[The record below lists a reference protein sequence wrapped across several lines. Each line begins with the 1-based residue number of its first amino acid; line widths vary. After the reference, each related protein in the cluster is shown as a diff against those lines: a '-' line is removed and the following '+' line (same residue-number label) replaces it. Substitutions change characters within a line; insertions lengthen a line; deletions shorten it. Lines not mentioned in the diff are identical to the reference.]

1 MSTILGSQVAPLSA
15 RRKWCW
21 AKTGPLQAPGH
32 NKQVRLLSTAWMT
45 KEPDSAH
52 HEYLP
57 KCSTLSSPSYHP
69 KETPEEEKWQR
80 KDTAP
85 LDAQESFGVQLL
97 PPPGSHC
104 HLLKEAQERHQC
116 PTAHPSPSVFLGS
129 YFLCAAC
136 TSACTSA
143 CFEGFAEEAL
153 SNRVLK
159 VFFILMLGWGKS
171 KLAPTAVEGSDQ
183 FTSHA
188 NSSGVSITGELWA
201 I

>member
-1 MSTILGSQVAPLSA
+1 
-15 RRKWCW
+15 
-21 AKTGPLQAPGH
+21 
-32 NKQVRLLSTAWMT
+32 MT
-45 KEPDSAH
+45 KKPDSAH

-85 LDAQESFGVQLL
+85 LDAQETFGVQLL

-104 HLLKEAQERHQC
+104 HLLKEAQEQAPMPHSTPQPFSVSGQLFPCVQPAHQ
-116 PTAHPSPSVFLGS
+116 PAHQPALRDLLKRPSATVFS
-129 YFLCAAC
+129 
-136 TSACTSA
+136 
-143 CFEGFAEEAL
+143 
-153 SNRVLK
+153 K

-183 FTSHA
+183 LTSHA
-188 NSSGVSITGELWA
+188 NSSGVSITGEL
-201 I
+201 